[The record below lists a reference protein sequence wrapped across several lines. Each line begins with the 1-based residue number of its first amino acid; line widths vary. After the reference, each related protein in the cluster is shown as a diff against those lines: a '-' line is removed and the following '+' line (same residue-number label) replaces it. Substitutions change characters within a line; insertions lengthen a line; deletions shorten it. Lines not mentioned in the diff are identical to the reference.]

1 MAISIS
7 ISPTGEEDGEIEET
21 TRAIRTVNA
30 TITASADDGEIIN
43 LVDCVLQGISEPGLS
58 ITPGNTSVTIA
69 GKFADPFLDV
79 FKYVSKGSSDKIEN
93 ATVVVGVVN
102 VPPNK
107 ELFDLSQDTK
117 LFELKTYTITVTY
130 DDTETQ
136 EFTVT
141 QKILNDLEGIR
152 SFMDTYYD

>member
-7 ISPTGEEDGEIEET
+7 ISPSGELETEIEET

-30 TITASADDGEIIN
+30 TITASADEEEIIN
-43 LVDCVLQGISEPGLS
+43 LVDCVLLGTSEPELI
-58 ITPGNTSVTIA
+58 ITPGTTSVTII

-79 FKYVSKGSSDKIEN
+79 FKYVSKGSSDKIED

-117 LFELKTYTITVTY
+117 LFELKTYRITVTY
-130 DDTETQ
+130 DDTETE

>member
-7 ISPTGEEDGEIEET
+7 ISPSGELETEIEET

-30 TITASADDGEIIN
+30 TITASADEEEIIN
-43 LVDCVLQGISEPGLS
+43 LVDCVLLGTSEPGLI
-58 ITPGNTSVTIA
+58 ITPGTTSVTII

-79 FKYVSKGSSDKIEN
+79 FKYVSKGSSDKIED

-102 VPPNK
+102 VPPSK

-117 LFELKTYTITVTY
+117 LFELKTYRITVTY
-130 DDTETQ
+130 DDTETE
-136 EFTVT
+136 EFAVT